1 MKKRTALSAI
11 AAAAAVV
18 AGVATPLAASAAAP
32 TEIRIGAPIS
42 MTGLLAADG
51 LEQKWSYEQ
60 AVADVNAKGGI
71 FVKAANKK
79 LPVKLVVADD
89 QSDPAKVTDAMERL
103 IKVEKVDVLLST
115 HGGDLNMAGA
125 LAAEKYKKF
134 YMITTL
140 WPHMWV
146 PKKFKWSALF
156 FYDAGG
162 GAEVP
167 FKIWEGLPE
176 AQRPKKPALVVED
189 SPDGQG
195 FGGVFKELAKKYK
208 VNFVLDE
215 PWAMGSKD
223 YSAYILKMKARG
235 ADAVLLFGSPGD
247 SITLIR
253 QMKEQNFSV
262 PYFHGWKGTWP
273 YEVREALGAASDYI
287 IADGFWSPEYPY
299 PGAKELG
306 DRYTKQFN
314 KSSTSIGMFYANA
327 QVLLKAIE
335 NTGSVDPKAVRD
347 AVAGKEFKGTVQG
360 DVKFDPAGLAL
371 ITSTANQWWE
381 GKHRLV
387 YPHQAGGW
395 TLKLA
400 PPWDQRK

>member
-1 MKKRTALSAI
+1 MAI
-11 AAAAAVV
+11 AAAAVV
-18 AGVATPLAASAAAP
+18 TAGMSTPMVAAAAAP

-51 LEQKWSYEQ
+51 FEQKWSYEQ
-60 AVADVNAKGGI
+60 AVADVNAAGGI
-71 FVKAANKK
+71 FIKAANKK

-103 IKVEKVDVLLST
+103 IKVEKIDLLLST

-156 FYDAGG
+156 FFDAGG

-167 FKIWEGLPE
+167 FKIWESLPE
-176 AQRPKKPALVVED
+176 AERPKKPALVVED

-195 FGGVFKELAKKYK
+195 FGGVFKDLAKKYK

-247 SITLIR
+247 SITLVR

-262 PYFHGWKGTWP
+262 KYLHGWKGTWP
-273 YEVREALGAASDYI
+273 YEFREALGDASDYVL
-287 IADGFWSPEYPY
+287 ADGFWSPDYTY
-299 PGAKELG
+299 PGAKQLG
-306 DRYTKQFN
+306 ERFSTTHKG
-314 KSSTSIGMFYANA
+314 KSSTSVGMFYANA

-335 NTGSVDPKAVRD
+335 ASGSLEPKAVRD
-347 AVAGKEFKGTVQG
+347 AVVGKAFKGTVQG
-360 DVKFDPAGLAL
+360 DVSFDANGLAL
-371 ITSTANQWWE
+371 ISSTANQWWK
-381 GKHRLV
+381 GKHMLV
-387 YPHQAGGW
+387 YPPVAGGW
-395 TLKLA
+395 TLKMA